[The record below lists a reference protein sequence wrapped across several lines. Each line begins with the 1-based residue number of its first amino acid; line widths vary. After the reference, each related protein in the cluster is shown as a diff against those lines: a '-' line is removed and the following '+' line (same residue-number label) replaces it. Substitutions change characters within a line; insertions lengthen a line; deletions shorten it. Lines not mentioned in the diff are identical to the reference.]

1 MKPWE
6 TLRRGRRAFYLAAVL
21 LPLVN
26 IVMHLAV
33 GGFSLY
39 YLIPFTAALLLGLGN
54 LALAARGRLPRKGL
68 GLGLWHALLAVSLA
82 IVVYLMQFQI
92 GVIVWLASAD

>member
-1 MKPWE
+1 MKPWQ

-26 IVMHLAV
+26 VVMHLAT

-54 LALAARGRLPRKGL
+54 LALAVRGRLPRKGL
-68 GLGLWHALLAVSLA
+68 AWACGTPCWRFPLRSLC
-82 IVVYLMQFQI
+82 I
-92 GVIVWLASAD
+92 